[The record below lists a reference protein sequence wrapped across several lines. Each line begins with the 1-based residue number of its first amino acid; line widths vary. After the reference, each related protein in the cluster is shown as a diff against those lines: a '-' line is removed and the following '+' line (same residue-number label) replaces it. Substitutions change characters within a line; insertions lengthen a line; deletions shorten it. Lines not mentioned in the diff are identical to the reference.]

1 MSTRNTSKES
11 IFHIEFNFKQKY
23 MICLKKNWKNQ
34 IFSIFLSKSM
44 LTTCLR
50 LRVSL
55 ICAKKFEIWVN
66 LCFGN
71 ILKLKVT
78 KGELI
83 ISIQVEMRDKLWRWC
98 PVRTPLSL
106 IRVNFLLSPNE
117 KNRSIAK
124 ALLAK
129 FNIVAG
135 AKAYEIKDRQVQ
147 CLKYCLFHML
157 LYVLGK
163 YHLCLL
169 SHVIPFC
176 SFETAA
182 RQVY

>member
-1 MSTRNTSKES
+1 MASIPTHLAPFWKFFSKITKKIRENWKSIKKWLNMSEISKFCNFWAISTCNTSKES
-11 IFHIEFNFKQKY
+11 IFHIQFNFKQRY

-50 LRVSL
+50 PRVSL
-55 ICAKKFEIWVN
+55 ICAKKFEISVN

-83 ISIQVEMRDKLWRWC
+83 ISIHVEMADKLWCWC

-106 IRVNFLLSPNE
+106 IRVKE
-117 KNRSIAK
+117 K
-124 ALLAK
+124 
-129 FNIVAG
+129 
-135 AKAYEIKDRQVQ
+135 
-147 CLKYCLFHML
+147 
-157 LYVLGK
+157 
-163 YHLCLL
+163 
-169 SHVIPFC
+169 
-176 SFETAA
+176 T
-182 RQVY
+182 